1 MGGDHGPRVVV
12 EGAVSAARDHGI
24 STVLVGDEQQI
35 EPILKALDPQG
46 ALPISIQH
54 ASQVVGMDEA
64 PGLAIRGKQDSSIRV
79 AFELVAQGRASA
91 VVSPGNT
98 GAIMAAGVFVAGTL
112 PGIARPAIASLIPK
126 GLSGTPTVLLDAG
139 ANTGCH
145 AFQLV
150 QFALMGHY
158 YAEAALGC
166 DKPRIALLSNGT
178 ELAKGNDVIRSAAMM
193 LSELEGIN
201 FIGYV
206 EGRDISRDVVDVVVC
221 DGFVGNIVLKAM
233 EGCVGLVTDSMK
245 AVAQT
250 SWRGKIGLWLAR
262 PVLRSVFKEKLDP
275 SAYGGAPLLGLGQIA
290 IKCHGSSSS
299 RAVMNGI
306 RVARRFVDQGTLANL
321 HAALAQLDV
330 KMGSVDSEGGN
341 GWSRAFEK
349 KGAGAKREQE
359 LPKRSLGGEHGR
371 E

>member
-1 MGGDHGPRVVV
+1 
-12 EGAVSAARDHGI
+12 
-24 STVLVGDEQQI
+24 
-35 EPILKALDPQG
+35 
-46 ALPISIQH
+46 
-54 ASQVVGMDEA
+54 
-64 PGLAIRGKQDSSIRV
+64 
-79 AFELVAQGRASA
+79 
-91 VVSPGNT
+91 
-98 GAIMAAGVFVAGTL
+98 
-112 PGIARPAIASLIPK
+112 
-126 GLSGTPTVLLDAG
+126 
-139 ANTGCH
+139 
-145 AFQLV
+145 
-150 QFALMGHY
+150 MGHH

-166 DKPRIALLSNGT
+166 AKPRVALLSNGT

-201 FIGYV
+201 FIGYI

-250 SWRGKIGLWLAR
+250 SFRGKLGLWLAR

-306 RVARRFVDQGTLANL
+306 RVARSFVERGTLGTL
-321 HAALAQLDV
+321 HAALAQLDI
-330 KMGSVDSEGGN
+330 KMGSLDSEGGN
-341 GWSRAFEK
+341 GWSRAFDK
-349 KGAGAKREQE
+349 KGANGNKKERE
-359 LPKRSLGGEHGR
+359 PTKGSLGEEHGR